1 MTERISYPR
10 LGEEVTRRVLPS
22 GLPVYVVRK
31 PGFSRKYA
39 LFAVHYGGMDVSY
52 EHEGRS
58 FTMPAGIAHYLE
70 HKTFDTADGN
80 AMQTLAQNGAE
91 PNAFT
96 SNSITAYYFDCT
108 DRFIENLREL
118 LSFVTVPYFTGASVE
133 KEQGII
139 AREIRM
145 IEDSPDWIV
154 YRNMMRL
161 LYPDSS
167 VSIPVAGSEESI
179 RTITAETLYA
189 CHRAFYRPDNMCL
202 VVVGD
207 VEESEVF
214 AAAEEIVVPQAKS
227 KLRRRYEIGAPA
239 QKFQRVSCTGEVSR
253 PQFLLG
259 VRVSGE
265 TCETR
270 ISLRESLIGSIA
282 AELLMGQ
289 TSPLY
294 HRLYDAG
301 LIDESFECGYE
312 EILPGTAYVY
322 AGGESSDPE
331 AVRRAVEEEAYRMGT
346 ESVDG
351 AYFRR
356 IHRAMFGIMLK
367 DLNSFE
373 DIALDLVDGCFYGY
387 DALQIPEAFDA
398 ITLQDVQ
405 AFIHDHICQAPSVLS
420 VMEPKEETIYE
431 DHD

>member
-10 LGEEVTRRVLPS
+10 LGEEVTRRILPS

-154 YRNMMRL
+154 YKNMMRL

-179 RTITAETLYA
+179 RAITAETLYA

-282 AELLMGQ
+282 AEL
-289 TSPLY
+289 
-294 HRLYDAG
+294 
-301 LIDESFECGYE
+301 
-312 EILPGTAYVY
+312 
-322 AGGESSDPE
+322 
-331 AVRRAVEEEAYRMGT
+331 
-346 ESVDG
+346 
-351 AYFRR
+351 
-356 IHRAMFGIMLK
+356 
-367 DLNSFE
+367 
-373 DIALDLVDGCFYGY
+373 
-387 DALQIPEAFDA
+387 
-398 ITLQDVQ
+398 
-405 AFIHDHICQAPSVLS
+405 
-420 VMEPKEETIYE
+420 
-431 DHD
+431 